1 MAELTETSDV
11 TARMAAM
18 AAEIEELK
26 RRIEE
31 GGGAAVENDDYEA
44 FAKNLLAAEDTPEG
58 RAERA
63 KRFTNLS
70 PHEAARVMQAMGDWS
85 VAGEMLRRCTVSFT
99 SDALTCGVLDPRT
112 SARRSPTSPTWT
124 AWCSS
129 RCYARCRTRLS
140 PG

>member
-58 RAERA
+58 GAERA
-63 KRFTNLS
+63 RSDS
-70 PHEAARVMQAMGDWS
+70 PIS
-85 VAGEMLRRCTVSFT
+85 
-99 SDALTCGVLDPRT
+99 PRT
-112 SARRSPTSPTWT
+112 KRR
-124 AWCSS
+124 
-129 RCYARCRTRLS
+129 
-140 PG
+140 G